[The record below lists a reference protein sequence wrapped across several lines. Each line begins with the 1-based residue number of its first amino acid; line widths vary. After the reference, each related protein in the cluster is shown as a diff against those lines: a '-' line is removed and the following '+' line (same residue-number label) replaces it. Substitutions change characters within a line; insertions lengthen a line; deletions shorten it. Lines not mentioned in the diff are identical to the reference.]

1 MSFFSA
7 IGMGLREIWA
17 NKLRSSLTLFCVLLG
32 VASVVLTVGYMQG
45 LTAGWKKG
53 LAARGGVE
61 RITVHPADPPDAQE
75 PYAMKSPGHRVSD
88 ATAILKNVPHVRYA
102 IPKLEQRMRLR
113 YGGERDGTEVEG
125 SVRETQYVKD
135 IAVER
140 GRFISDLDNLYA
152 SNVVVL
158 GSVVRNNLFARDE
171 DPLGKHVRIDGTLY
185 EIIGLLPEYRL
196 MMRSYNML
204 RWKNDC
210 AYVPINTL
218 LKRVNAS
225 PETMGIDVIID
236 DPKNLADVTL
246 GIRNTLRGIHRGI
259 QDFELDTREEMA
271 ANIEETERYQVA
283 TGAAVSLITI
293 VIGGIGIMNLM
304 LASINERI
312 REIGIRKAIGARRR
326 DIFIQFSVES
336 VVLCI
341 IGGVI
346 GVGVGLAAIAVLQDL
361 IEKGNVPVFTQLG
374 VIMGFSASV
383 VIGVVSGVYPAV
395 KASRLDP
402 IEALRHE

>member
-17 NKLRSSLTLFCVLLG
+17 NKVRSSLTLFCVLLG

-45 LTAGWKKG
+45 LTAGRKKG

-61 RITVHPADPPDAQE
+61 RITVRLNAPPDEQE
-75 PYAMKSPGHRVSD
+75 AFAMRSPGHRVSD
-88 ATAILKNVPHVRYA
+88 AAEILKHVPQVRYA
-102 IPKLEQRMRLR
+102 IPKLEQRMRLH
-113 YGGERDGTEVEG
+113 YGSKRDGTEVEG
-125 SVRETQYVKD
+125 CVRDSQFVKD
-135 IAVER
+135 LTVER

-158 GSVVRNNLFARDE
+158 GSRVRENLFARDE
-171 DPLGKHVRIDGTLY
+171 DPLGKYVRMGGTLY
-185 EIIGLLPEYRL
+185 EVIGLLPEYRH
-196 MMRSYNML
+196 MMRGYNML
-204 RWKNDC
+204 YWKNDA

-218 LKRVNAS
+218 VERVNAS
-225 PETMGIDVIID
+225 PETMGIDIIID
-236 DPKNLADVTL
+236 DAKNLADATI
-246 GIRNTLRGIHRGI
+246 GISNTLRGLHRGI
-259 QDFELDTREEMA
+259 EDFRLDTREEMA
-271 ANIEETERYQVA
+271 ADLEETERNQVS

-341 IGGVI
+341 IGGMI
-346 GVGVGLAAIAVLQDL
+346 GVGIGLAAIAVLQEI
-361 IEKGNVPVFTQLG
+361 IEKGNVPVFTNLG
-374 VIMGFSASV
+374 VVMGFTASV
-383 VIGVVSGVYPAV
+383 VIGIVSGVYPAV